1 MQHLCRKHFIT
12 ANRASLAILLLQ
24 TAATLSFL
32 RNWLI
37 SNLAATVL
45 GGKDFE
51 NRGRLISEDVLNA
64 QSESVVSPPSVAN
77 DNLFIIP
84 LEDVVGIAMLA
95 GLYCRSPGYMV
106 LVNVEDAVEI
116 LRSETMLA
124 ISASRVPGS
133 VPAEIIKSIL
143 SPESHGG
150 VSIADILIMLG
161 HWVRCGSVI
170 HLPFP
175 ATWVVPVTRYT

>member
-51 NRGRLISEDVLNA
+51 NRGRLISEAVLNA

-84 LEDVVGIAMLA
+84 LEDVKFK
-95 GLYCRSPGYMV
+95 R
-106 LVNVEDAVEI
+106 N
-116 LRSETMLA
+116 
-124 ISASRVPGS
+124 
-133 VPAEIIKSIL
+133 SI
-143 SPESHGG
+143 
-150 VSIADILIMLG
+150 
-161 HWVRCGSVI
+161 
-170 HLPFP
+170 
-175 ATWVVPVTRYT
+175 